1 MTKDNIANQRSANIE
16 NLPGISLANDALK
29 HGASMSATAHAIGAA
44 WKRKYGERGAL
55 ELSEALV
62 RGIHGRDL

>member
-1 MTKDNIANQRSANIE
+1 MTRTTDDAQGF
-16 NLPGISLANDALK
+16 LLAQQGLRN
-29 HGASMSATAHAIGAA
+29 GVSMAATAHAIGAA
-44 WKRKYGERGAL
+44 WARRYGERGAL